1 MWLVYQTDF
10 KQRLIECEFHKANGF
25 CTEGTEHIKPL
36 IRSWEH
42 NSNQREAGQNEDRH
56 VFFLVLLYYYMY
68 YLYGYLFSIFY
79 VRQTCKYH
87 IMLLSESCDC
97 RPWATATSWSSS
109 EDLVAEPLELAFKP
123 LNIFSL
129 FCNIF
134 GISLSDPLVL

>member
-1 MWLVYQTDF
+1 M
-10 KQRLIECEFHKANGF
+10 
-25 CTEGTEHIKPL
+25 
-36 IRSWEH
+36 
-42 NSNQREAGQNEDRH
+42 
-56 VFFLVLLYYYMY
+56 FLVLLYYYMY

-129 FCNIF
+129 FCYIF